1 MHWQIDFF
9 YYFILKTWEDPNH
22 IDESTGCKGDND
34 PIDVCEIGYRV
45 AKRGDVVQVK
55 VGSYFNYIYE
65 FCIVPT
71 FFIFGICLVILWK
84 V

>member
-1 MHWQIDFF
+1 MQ
-9 YYFILKTWEDPNH
+9 TWEDPNH

-71 FFIFGICLVILWK
+71 FFYIWNLSRHTLIGLRVYITLENLRK
-84 V
+84 